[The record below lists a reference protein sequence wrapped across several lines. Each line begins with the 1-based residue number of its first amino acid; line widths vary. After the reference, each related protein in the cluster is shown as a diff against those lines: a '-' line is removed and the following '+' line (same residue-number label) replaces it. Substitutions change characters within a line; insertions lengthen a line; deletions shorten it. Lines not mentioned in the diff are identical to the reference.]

1 MLVTDW
7 LRRAADHYPER
18 VALEDIATGERL
30 SYAALDGRVGRIAWT
45 LRERYRLQPGAR
57 VAILAQNRFAHLEL
71 LFACARAGLVLVP
84 LNWRLAATELR
95 SIVRDFQPSLLV
107 HEPDFAAAAIAAVEE
122 TDCIQLTLDD
132 PQGYDAMQAKAG
144 GSIAA
149 MAPRQD
155 SDLWMLLYTSG
166 TTGQPKG
173 VMQTFGMVYVNA
185 VNTLVSGKVVPGDV
199 FLNVL
204 PFFHTGGLNLYTLP
218 VLMTGGSVIIAPRFD
233 PAATLARLSRDV
245 VSMFAV
251 PAIYLTLANHP
262 DFTAARFPRLRNLSV
277 GGAPIPPAIGEAF
290 AAKGLVVAPSYG
302 MTEAGPTIF
311 ASDPETAARK
321 PLSVGKPVGAALVRL
336 VDRDRNEI
344 SGEGRG
350 ELQIAGPVVTPGYW
364 NRLEATRDAIEHGW
378 LSTGD
383 VAVRDGDGDIFI
395 VDRLK
400 DMFISGGENVYPAEV
415 ENFLYDLPDIA
426 EAAVIGVPDP
436 RWGEVGLAV
445 VVPKPG
451 MEIVPD
457 RLRAACKSHLAGYKV
472 PQHVRVVD
480 SLPRTPSGKVEK
492 HRLRDQF
499 AGGQFAAKEPR
510 VDRDR

>member
-7 LRRAADHYPER
+7 LRSAADHHPQC
-18 VALEDIATGERL
+18 VALEEIATGERL
-30 SYAALDGRVGRIAWT
+30 SYAELDLRVGRIAWS
-45 LRERYRLQPGAR
+45 LQERYRLPKGAR
-57 VAILAQNRFAHLEL
+57 ISILAQNRFAHIEL
-71 LFACARAGLVLVP
+71 LFAGARAGLVVVP
-84 LNWRLAATELR
+84 LNWRLAAGELCA
-95 SIVRDFQPSLLV
+95 IVQDFQPSLV
-107 HEPDFAAAAIAAVEE
+107 IYEPEFSAIAVSVTEG
-122 TDCIQLTLDD
+122 TDCVRLALDD
-132 PQGYDAMQAKAG
+132 PQGYESLQSEAKG
-144 GSIAA
+144 TIAT
-149 MAPRQD
+149 MAPRPD
-155 SDLWMLLYTSG
+155 DDLWMLLYTSG

-185 VNTLVSGKVVPGDV
+185 TNTLITNKVAPGDV

-218 VLMTGGSVIIAPRFD
+218 VLMTGGTVIIERRFD
-233 PAATLARLSRDV
+233 PAMTLTRLSRDV
-245 VSMFAV
+245 DSMFAV

-262 DFTAARFPRLRNLSV
+262 DFPGTRFQRLRNLSV

-290 AAKGLVVAPSYG
+290 AAKGIVVAPSYG

-311 ASDPETAARK
+311 ASDAQTAARK
-321 PLSVGKPVGAALVRL
+321 PLSVGKPVGASLVRL
-336 VDRDRNEI
+336 IDEAGSEI
-344 SGEGRG
+344 EHAGRG

-364 NRLEATRDAIEHGW
+364 NRSDATRETIKEGW

-383 VAVRDGDGDIFI
+383 VAVRDTDGDIFI

-415 ENFLYDLPDIA
+415 ENFLYDLPDVA
-426 EAAVIGVPDP
+426 EVAVIGVPDT

-445 VVPKPG
+445 VVPRPG
-451 MEIVPD
+451 NIIEPD
-457 RLRAACKSHLAGYKV
+457 RLRAACRAQLAGYKV
-472 PQHVRVVD
+472 PQHVRIVD

-492 HRLRDQF
+492 HKLRDQF
-499 AGGQFAAKEPR
+499 AAIMKETC